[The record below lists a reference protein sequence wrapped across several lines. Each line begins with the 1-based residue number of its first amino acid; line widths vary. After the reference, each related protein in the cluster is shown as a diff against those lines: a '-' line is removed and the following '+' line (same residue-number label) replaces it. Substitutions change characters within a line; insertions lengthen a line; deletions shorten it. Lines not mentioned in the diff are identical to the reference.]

1 MLFKKQFFTDEQRRT
16 IVQAITDAEATT
28 SGEIRLHV
36 EANCK
41 KDNVLDRA
49 ADVFFQLKMNET
61 EARNGTLIYLA
72 YEDRKFA
79 IIGDEGIN
87 AVVPANYWDGT
98 KQVMAEHFKRAEFME
113 GILFAIKETG
123 SHLKQYFPISE
134 NDKNELS
141 NEISEG

>member
-1 MLFKKQFFTDEQRRT
+1 MLFKKQFFTDEQRRA
-16 IVQAITDAEATT
+16 IVRAITDAEATT

-49 ADVFFQLKMNET
+49 AEVFFQLKMNET

-98 KQVMAEHFKRAEFME
+98 KQVMAEHFKKAEFME

>member
-16 IVQAITDAEATT
+16 IVQAIADAEATT

-36 EANCK
+36 EPACK
-41 KDNVLDRA
+41 KENVLDRA
-49 ADVFFQLKMNET
+49 AEIFFQLKMNET
-61 EARNGTLIYLA
+61 AARNGTLIYLA
-72 YEDRKFA
+72 YDDHKFA

-98 KQVMAEHFKRAEFME
+98 KQVMAEHFKKGEFME

-134 NDKNELS
+134 HDKNELS